1 MSMCPHTRRS
11 DPMGLETAFSCHD
24 SPLRVRCRTQIH
36 LWGFQF
42 DGGGAIIVLE
52 WPGGG
57 VGRTVSGKCRLNVLG
72 GKLLPLFYTTSG
84 DPYIWRL
91 TLRP

>member
-11 DPMGLETAFSCHD
+11 GPMGLETVFSCLD
-24 SPLRVRCRTQIH
+24 SPPRARCRTQIH

-42 DGGGAIIVLE
+42 DGGGIMVLE

-57 VGRTVSGKCRLNVLG
+57 VGRTVSGKCRFILFKNHGQKSLIINTG
-72 GKLLPLFYTTSG
+72 IKLC
-84 DPYIWRL
+84 
-91 TLRP
+91 